1 MRVLKTRWFARWAR
15 KEGLTDTAL
24 RSAVDE
30 MRGGLVDAVLGG
42 GLVKKRIAR
51 PGGGKSGGY
60 RTLLAADFRDRWVFL
75 YGFAKSERENIGDG
89 DLRELRRLAQEY
101 LSMGEAA
108 TRRLVG
114 MGVLVEVSDGK
125 PETS

>member
-1 MRVLKTRWFARWAR
+1 
-15 KEGLTDTAL
+15 
-24 RSAVDE
+24 
-30 MRGGLVDAVLGG
+30 
-42 GLVKKRIAR
+42 
-51 PGGGKSGGY
+51 
-60 RTLLAADFRDRWVFL
+60 LLAADFRDRWVFL

-114 MGVLVEVSDGK
+114 MGVLMEVSDGK

>member
-15 KEGLTDTAL
+15 REGLTDSVL
-24 RSAVDE
+24 WDAVVE
-30 MRGGLVDAVLGG
+30 MRRGLVEAKLGS
-42 GLVKKRIAR
+42 GLVKKRVAQSGR
-51 PGGGKSGGY
+51 GKSGAY
-60 RTLLAADFRDRWVFL
+60 RTLLASDFSERWVFL

-108 TRRLVG
+108 TRRLIG
-114 MGVLVEVSDGK
+114 MGVLMEVSDGK

>member
-30 MRGGLVDAVLGG
+30 MRGGLVDAILGG

-108 TRRLVG
+108 TRRLIG
-114 MGVLVEVSDGK
+114 MGVLMEVSDGK

>member
-15 KEGLTDTAL
+15 REGLTDTAL
-24 RSAVDE
+24 RFAVDE
-30 MRGGLVDAVLGG
+30 MRRGLVDAVLGG

-60 RTLLAADFRDRWVFL
+60 RALLAADFRHRWVFL
-75 YGFAKSERENIGDG
+75 YGFAKSERENIDEKNLR
-89 DLRELRRLAQEY
+89 DLRQLAQTYNLMSEAAARRLIDA
-101 LSMGEAA
+101 
-108 TRRLVG
+108 
-114 MGVLVEVSDGK
+114 GVLMEVSDGE

>member
-15 KEGLTDTAL
+15 MEGLTDVAL

-30 MRGGLVDAVLGG
+30 MRRGLVDAVLGG
-42 GLVKKRIAR
+42 GLIKKRIAR

-108 TRRLVG
+108 TRRLIG
-114 MGVLVEVSDGK
+114 MGVLMEVSDGK

>member
-42 GLVKKRIAR
+42 GLIKKRIAR

-114 MGVLVEVSDGK
+114 MGVLMEVSDGK

>member
-15 KEGLTDTAL
+15 KEGLTDVAL

-30 MRGGLVDAVLGG
+30 MRRGLVDAVLGG
-42 GLVKKRIAR
+42 GLIKKRIAR

-114 MGVLVEVSDGK
+114 MGVLMEVSDGK

>member
-42 GLVKKRIAR
+42 GLIKKRIAR

-108 TRRLVG
+108 TRRLIG
-114 MGVLVEVSDGK
+114 MGVLMEVSDGK

>member
-15 KEGLTDTAL
+15 REGLTDVAL

-30 MRGGLVDAVLGG
+30 MRRGLVDAVLGG
-42 GLVKKRIAR
+42 GLIKKRIAR

-60 RTLLAADFRDRWVFL
+60 RTLLAADLRERWVFL
-75 YGFAKSERENIGDG
+75 FGFAKSGRENIGGKDLH
-89 DLRELRRLAQEY
+89 DLRQLAQTY
-101 LSMGEAA
+101 LSMSEAA
-108 TRRLVG
+108 TRRLIG
-114 MGVLVEVSDGK
+114 AGELVEVSDGK